1 MRKIILFAFIYT
13 NLFSQNYNWD
23 WLYGTGG
30 KSDEIGPFLIKDN
43 NENLYLSGNY
53 HEYNLFYNGCLT
65 RENPNYNLNGFIINI
80 NKEGK
85 CKCVTDFFN
94 SNLALIGVDSK
105 NNIYYSDFLF
115 KDPLQFR
122 NYKYTPQF
130 TSGSSI
136 LAKFDSNCNLLW
148 VKEFGDKNQKWDVHI
163 STLTVDALDN
173 IILSGTT
180 SADTVDFGGQLMI
193 KPPTIKH
200 NSIFLVKFNSDGE
213 INWLNSSKLANWQ
226 YITKIQIDH
235 ESNIIIA
242 GNISKAAGTSDV
254 SVQFDDV
261 KVTTNGATYQS
272 FVLLYKFTPEG
283 KAIWGKLISG
293 PNDISG
299 AEITLDSKDNIYVGA
314 SFSHNYFVFK
324 NDTLI
329 KKDSSTWFNHL
340 LLKYDKN
347 GLENWAV
354 NWDPGRLDYFW
365 PFISTDKN
373 DNVWC
378 HFNHIK
384 DSLKIGNKILSTNG
398 NNDCA
403 LLQFNAEGENL
414 FAYSYGSK
422 GFDGA
427 GPFVTMNDG
436 SLIVSGDY
444 NSKEFSLGNHT
455 LVNEGI
461 PSSTGYYPS
470 NIFLARFAPD
480 SLVSNHEIKKVDVGY
495 SVYPNP
501 ASDNIIVSS
510 KEDINDIKTIELYN
524 LEGKRS
530 HIKFKKESSN
540 KMSFSGKEL
549 LDGVYLLKILT
560 DDGVENIKI
569 QIQH

>member
-354 NWDPGRLDYFW
+354 NWDPGRVDYFW

-422 GFDGA
+422 GFGGA

-480 SLVSNHEIKKVDVGY
+480 SLVSNQEIKKVDVGY

-501 ASDNIIVSS
+501 ASDYIVVSS

-540 KMSFSGKEL
+540 KMSFSGKAL

-560 DDGVENIKI
+560 EDGVENIKI